1 MWRDRIE
8 IILQGRG
15 EYLGRP
21 DATLWRS
28 GDVHRVLMDHLVPRQ
43 NDAWG
48 LAEHGVETLRRFL
61 EFLDD
66 TERLHPRST
75 KVTTLLKELDR
86 AAPGFPAAMADT
98 SRYRLAKRVW
108 TAMRADG
115 LSDDSDPAEID
126 RWAERFSTL
135 DADGRRPVLGELL
148 DENPEYAFARL
159 LVHGGEVALLKPGM
173 PADKRLIWPDAGE
186 CDCGCADRETPVP
199 EGLPTEREL
208 GAAVAGSTLLQ
219 RLSALGAW
227 ASAQGRPVDRRGE
240 PLRKELAS
248 VASAVGMA
256 GAGRAARCLADVPA
270 LAVLWELALEL
281 DVLSLRRNRVCAGD
295 RMAGIRSALGGE
307 TSPDAALDVWDD
319 VHDVVLVSV
328 AAVIGPELGHLSGFG
343 EQLIP
348 HLLGNLYTQCPQGE
362 FADVRSLIDEVVSET
377 TEDLPAAA
385 ADIAGMLAI
394 PVLGHG
400 LAALAEHGAV
410 QVDGAGAASSAS
422 WAALEA
428 GTPAWAADVPD
439 GLRVRL
445 TDLGRRLVYMRLTGV
460 SRLVPA

>member
-1 MWRDRIE
+1 MAYLVRYPARVVGERGRQRVARAFEAWAAIRGFLPADSEGRQVWRDRIE

-256 GAGRAARCLADVPA
+256 GAGARLGVWRTCRHWQCSGNW
-270 LAVLWELALEL
+270 LWSSMCSA
-281 DVLSLRRNRVCAGD
+281 CAGT
-295 RMAGIRSALGGE
+295 GSAPE
-307 TSPDAALDVWDD
+307 TGWPASGPR
-319 VHDVVLVSV
+319 SV
-328 AAVIGPELGHLSGFG
+328 AKRRPTPHWTSG
-343 EQLIP
+343 
-348 HLLGNLYTQCPQGE
+348 TTSTTSCSS
-362 FADVRSLIDEVVSET
+362 RS
-377 TEDLPAAA
+377 P
-385 ADIAGMLAI
+385 
-394 PVLGHG
+394 
-400 LAALAEHGAV
+400 
-410 QVDGAGAASSAS
+410 
-422 WAALEA
+422 
-428 GTPAWAADVPD
+428 
-439 GLRVRL
+439 R
-445 TDLGRRLVYMRLTGV
+445 
-460 SRLVPA
+460 